1 MTRIH
6 RLMAC
11 YLAFV
16 VPCTVLYLAYPE
28 RRTTMW
34 AAIGLAGVAAILV
47 GIRINRPTHRWP
59 WLALAA
65 ANLAFTAGD
74 TAYNVLNSFFDQS
87 NPFPSVADGFYLSTY
102 PLFAAGLIGFI
113 HYRWPGRDL
122 PSLLDAL
129 ILTAGLAVLLW
140 VYLIGPLS
148 HAAGM
153 TWIQRAIS
161 IAYPLGDVLMLTM
174 LTRLLA
180 SGVAITRSMQ
190 LLTLGTLGILASDV
204 LYGLLQ
210 LKGTWQVG
218 TPMDLG
224 WVVFFTAWGLAALHP
239 TMRELTEQVPQR
251 GSPASPP
258 GHRLALLAAAS
269 LVAPGILLY
278 QAQRGN
284 VSDAGVIAVFS
295 TALFL
300 LVILRLAGAV
310 GVHRQAVARERSLRM
325 AAASLL
331 TAVRP
336 REVANSVERA
346 VSALFGP
353 GVPHRTV
360 LLAVEGDTGLYA
372 VRTESHAWDW
382 RISRTDDTGPNLV
395 SVLSSHE
402 ARLVP
407 LGELDRRVI
416 DGLDEAQRALLCPLA
431 LQDRPTGEPLVGALF
446 VVGPE
451 HKLMELWSSLGILA
465 SQAALAMERVGLSQE
480 VNRRNSEAYFRTL
493 VHNASDVILILDDDN
508 TVRYA
513 SPSADGMF
521 GDDSLI
527 GMTFTALVDPQDRE
541 PACRALA
548 GMRVSGDHDM
558 HEDWQMLSPDGR
570 RTDVEARCSNL
581 RDDQTVHGL
590 VLTLRDVTEQRQLE
604 RELTRHAFHDS
615 LTGLPNRMLLLER
628 IERALARDRRES
640 TIACV
645 LFIDLDDFKVVND
658 TMGHTV
664 GDELLTA
671 VGSRLSSTL
680 RRSDTAARLGGD
692 EFAVLMEG
700 AKVPLDAEVLASQV
714 VQSLNQSFRLSE
726 GIVSV
731 SASVGI
737 ATALD
742 SADAEELLGHAD
754 LALYAAKAAGKRQW
768 RRYQPAL
775 HADMLERHELQA
787 GLDTAV
793 SQEGF
798 TLRYQPIVELGN
810 GQIVGFEALVRWPH
824 PRRGLVPPDE
834 FITLAEETG
843 HIMPL
848 GAWVLE
854 RATADITRW
863 QQMVPR
869 PVPLRVN
876 VNVSARQFRDPGFL
890 DQVRRTLGTAG
901 LAPGSLVLELTESVL
916 MRRDEQIQGVMR
928 ILKDLGVGIAID
940 DFGTGFSSLSYLR
953 EFPIDVLK
961 VDKSFID
968 DICVDTQQVAL
979 VDGIV
984 RIADT
989 LGLQVIAEGIEDL
1002 KQRELLTA
1010 LGCRFGQGYLFA
1022 RPMTTD
1028 QAETLVRGAQ
1038 QNRTVGLI
1046 DTTGKTSLQRPGNP
1060 LPESRAV
1067 RQDPPQTVT
1076 TGTGN
1081 EDTMRK
1087 APPEAR
1093 GIRHDPRWGDLERL
1107 RQTSPMSDAVLDEV
1121 DGRRIRCGDHW
1132 LTDFASCNY
1141 LGFDFDPEIMAS
1153 IEPLVRKWGT
1163 HPSWSRMIGNPQLY
1177 PQIEEK
1183 LTELLGAP
1191 DTLLLPTI
1199 TLIHASVIPALAGE
1213 GGHVFVEAEAHR
1225 TVYDGCLVAR
1235 GQGATVQ
1242 RFHADRP
1249 EQLRDLLR
1257 AVPAG
1262 AARVVCL
1269 DGVNSMTGN
1278 MPDLGEL
1285 AGLCRDSGATLYVDD
1300 AHGFGV
1306 IGERGPGE
1314 TSPYGSRGNGIVRH
1328 LGETYD
1334 GVILVG
1340 GFSKAYSSLLAFIAL
1355 PTWLKEHLK
1364 VAAAPYLYSGPSP
1377 TASLATALAGLDVNE
1392 RRGDAIRADL
1402 QRKTASVLTHVQLL
1416 GIGTPNVHGLPIIEL
1431 PLADASDIDS
1441 AARFLWDRG
1450 IYATLAA
1457 YPLVPRDRVGFR
1469 IQVTALN
1476 TDEDID
1482 RLNDTLTALTGQF
1495 EFQPRLRPV

>member
-1 MTRIH
+1 
-6 RLMAC
+6 MAC

-16 VPCTVLYLAYPE
+16 VPCTVLYLTYPD

-34 AAIGLAGVAAILV
+34 AAMGLAGVAAILV
-47 GIRINRPTHRWP
+47 GIRINRPARRWP

-74 TAYNVLNSFFDQS
+74 TAYNILNSFFDQS
-87 NPFPSVADGFYLSTY
+87 NPFPSVADAFYLSTY

-113 HYRWPGRDL
+113 HYRWPGKDL

-129 ILTAGLAVLLW
+129 VFTAGLAVLLW

-148 HAAGM
+148 HAEGM

-190 LLTLGTLGILASDV
+190 LLTLGTLGILVSDV

-239 TMRELTEQVPQR
+239 TMRDLTEQVPR
-251 GSPASPP
+251 RASPTSP
-258 GHRLALLAAAS
+258 PKHRLALLAVAS

-278 QAQRGN
+278 QALRGE

-310 GVHRQAVARERSLRM
+310 GVHRQAVARERALRM

-331 TAVRP
+331 TAARP

-346 VSALFGP
+346 VRALFGP

-360 LLAVEGDTGLYA
+360 LLAAEGDRGLYA
-372 VRTESHAWDW
+372 VHTESHAWDW
-382 RISRTDDTGPNLV
+382 RISRAGDAGPNLV

-407 LGELDRRVI
+407 LAELDRRVVE
-416 DGLDEAQRALLCPLA
+416 GLHNAESALLCPLA
-431 LQDRPTGEPLVGALF
+431 LPDRPTGEPLVGALF
-446 VVGPE
+446 VAGPE
-451 HKLMELWSSLGILA
+451 RKLMELWSSLEILA

-508 TVRYA
+508 TTRYA
-513 SPSADGMF
+513 SPSADDMF
-521 GDDSLI
+521 GRNNLI
-527 GMTFTALVDPQDRE
+527 GTMFTTLVDPRDRE
-541 PACRALA
+541 RACRALA
-548 GMRVSGDHDM
+548 GMRVTGDHDM
-558 HEDWQMLSPDGR
+558 HEDWRVLRPDGR

-604 RELTRHAFHDS
+604 RELTRRAFHDS
-615 LTGLPNRMLLLER
+615 LTGLPNRVLLLER
-628 IERALARDRRES
+628 IERALMRDRRES

-664 GDELLTA
+664 GDELLTTVA
-671 VGSRLSSTL
+671 ARLSSTL

-700 AKVPLDAEVLASQV
+700 AKVPLDAEVLASQII
-714 VQSLNQSFRLSE
+714 QTLNQSFRLSD

-742 SADAEELLGHAD
+742 SADGEELLGHAD
-754 LALYAAKAAGKRQW
+754 LALYAAKSAGKRQW

-787 GLDTAV
+787 GLATAV

-798 TLRYQPIVELGN
+798 TLRYQPIVDLGD
-810 GQIVGFEALVRWPH
+810 GHIVGFEALVRWPH

-863 QQMVPR
+863 QQAAPR
-869 PVPLRVN
+869 PVPLCVN

-890 DQVRRTLGTAG
+890 DEVRRTLESAG

-916 MRRDEQIQGVMR
+916 MRRDEQIEAVMR
-928 ILKDLGVGIAID
+928 ILKSLGVHIAID

-989 LGLQVIAEGIEDL
+989 LGLQVIAEGIEEL
-1002 KQRELLTA
+1002 TQRELLTA
-1010 LGCRFGQGYLFA
+1010 MGCRFGQGYLFA
-1022 RPMTTD
+1022 RPMTAD
-1028 QAETLVRGAQ
+1028 QAETLLSGEL
-1038 QNRTVGLI
+1038 QNRTAGLI
-1046 DTTGKTSLQRPGNP
+1046 DTSGRTAPQQPSGP
-1060 LPESRAV
+1060 LPEPRAV
-1067 RQDPPQTVT
+1067 DHTFPQAVP

-1081 EDTMRK
+1081 EEKMRKK

-1153 IEPLVRKWGT
+1153 IEPHVRKWGT

-1177 PQIEEK
+1177 PRIEER

-1191 DTLLLPTI
+1191 DTLVLPTI
-1199 TLIHASVIPALAGE
+1199 TLIHASVIPALTGE
-1213 GGHVFVEAEAHR
+1213 DGHVFVDAEAHR

-1235 GQGATVQ
+1235 GQGASVR
-1242 RFHADRP
+1242 RFHADHP
-1249 EQLRDLLR
+1249 DELREMLR
-1257 AVPAG
+1257 AAPPG
-1262 AARVVCL
+1262 SARLVCL

-1278 MPDLGEL
+1278 LPALGEL
-1285 AGLCRDSGATLYVDD
+1285 AGVCRDLGATLYVDD

-1306 IGERGPGE
+1306 IGERGPDE

-1334 GVILVG
+1334 DVLLVS

-1377 TASLATALAGLDVNE
+1377 TASLATVLAGFDVNE

-1402 QRKTASVLTHVQLL
+1402 HRKTADILNHVHRL
-1416 GIGTPNVHGLPIIEL
+1416 GIGTPNVHGMPIIEL
-1431 PLADASDIDS
+1431 PLADASDID
-1441 AARFLWDRG
+1441 AAALFLWDRG
-1450 IYATLAA
+1450 IYVTLAA
-1457 YPLVPRDRVGFR
+1457 YPLVPRHRVGFR

-1476 TDEDID
+1476 TDEDIE
-1482 RLNDTLTALTGQF
+1482 RLNDALTALTERF
-1495 EFQPRLRPV
+1495 EFQPRQ

>member
-11 YLAFV
+11 YLVAV
-16 VPCTVLYLAYPE
+16 VPLTVAYLAYPN
-28 RRTTMW
+28 RRTTFW
-34 AAIGLAGVAAILV
+34 ALIGLAGVAAILV
-47 GIRINRPTHRWP
+47 GIRINRPAHRWP

-74 TAYNVLNSFFDQS
+74 TAYNILNSFFDQN
-87 NPFPSVADGFYLSTY
+87 NPFPSVADAFYLSTY
-102 PLFAAGLIGFI
+102 PLFAAGFIGFI

-129 ILTAGLAVLLW
+129 IVTSGLAVLLW

-148 HAAGM
+148 QVEGV
-153 TWIQRAIS
+153 TWMQRAIS
-161 IAYPLGDVLMLTM
+161 IAYPLGDVLVLMM

-180 SGVAITRSMQ
+180 SHAGITRSVQ
-190 LLTLGTLGILASDV
+190 LLTLGTLGILASDM

-239 TMRELTEQVPQR
+239 SMRDLTQQVPQR
-251 GSPASPP
+251 GTPASPP
-258 GHRLALLAAAS
+258 MRRLALLAGAS
-269 LVAPGILLY
+269 LLAPGVLLY
-278 QAQRGN
+278 QVLCGE

-295 TALFL
+295 TGLFL
-300 LVILRLAGAV
+300 LVALRLAGAV
-310 GVHRQAVARERSLRM
+310 KVHRQAVARERGLRM

-336 REVANSVERA
+336 REVANSVDSA
-346 VSALFGP
+346 VDMLFGA

-360 LLAVEGDTGLYA
+360 LLAVDSSRGLYA
-372 VRTESHAWDW
+372 VRTEAHAWNW
-382 RISRTDDTGPNLV
+382 RISRDDDAGPGLV
-395 SVLSSHE
+395 SALRGHE

-407 LGELDRRVI
+407 LGELDRHVVE
-416 DGLDEAQRALLCPLA
+416 GLDSSYIALLCPLA
-431 LQDRPTGEPLVGALF
+431 LPDRPTGEPLVGALF
-446 VVGPE
+446 VAGPE
-451 HKLMELWSSLGILA
+451 RELIELWSSLEILA

-480 VNRRNSEAYFRTL
+480 INRRNSEAYFRTL
-493 VHNASDVILILDDDN
+493 VHNTSDVILILDDDN
-508 TVRYA
+508 DVQYA

-521 GDDSLI
+521 GRDSLL
-527 GMTFTALVDPQDRE
+527 GTPFAALVDPQDRE
-541 PACRALA
+541 RACRVLTD
-548 GMRVSGDHDM
+548 MRVTGDHDM
-558 HEDWQMLSPDGR
+558 HEDWRVQSADGR
-570 RTDVEARCSNL
+570 HIDVEARCSDL

-604 RELTRHAFHDS
+604 RELTRHAFHDP

-628 IERALARDRRES
+628 IERALMRDRRES

-658 TMGHTV
+658 TMGHSV

-671 VGSRLSSTL
+671 VGARLSSTL

-700 AKVPLDAEVLASQV
+700 ATVPLDAEVLANQV
-714 VQSLNQSFRLSE
+714 IQSLNQPFRLSD
-726 GIVSV
+726 GVISV

-754 LALYAAKAAGKRQW
+754 LALYAAKSAGKRQW
-768 RRYQPAL
+768 RSYQPAL
-775 HADMLERHELQA
+775 HADVMERHELQA
-787 GLDTAV
+787 GLDLAV

-798 TLRYQPIVELGN
+798 ALRYQPIVDLGD
-810 GQIVGFEALVRWPH
+810 GEVIGFEALVRWPH

-854 RATADITRW
+854 CAAADITRW
-863 QQMVPR
+863 QQAIPR
-869 PVPLRVN
+869 PVPLCVN

-890 DQVRRTLGTAG
+890 DEVRRTLESAE

-928 ILKDLGVGIAID
+928 ILKDLGVSIGID

-989 LGLQVIAEGIEDL
+989 LGLQVIAEGIEEQA
-1002 KQRELLTA
+1002 QREVLA
-1010 LGCRFGQGYLFA
+1010 AMGCHFGQGFLFA
-1022 RPMTTD
+1022 RPMTAD
-1028 QAETLVRGAQ
+1028 QAEALLRGGR
-1038 QNRTVGLI
+1038 QNRTTGLI
-1046 DTTGKTSLQRPGNP
+1046 DKTDRTAPQRPRAP
-1060 LPESRAV
+1060 LAGSRADD
-1067 RQDPPQTVT
+1067 QTGPQAVP

-1081 EDTMRK
+1081 EAKMRK
-1087 APPEAR
+1087 APSQAR

-1107 RQTSPMSDAVLDEV
+1107 RRTSPMSDAVLDEV

-1141 LGFDFDPEIMAS
+1141 LGFDFEPEIMAS
-1153 IEPLVRKWGT
+1153 IEPQVRKWGT
-1163 HPSWSRMIGNPQLY
+1163 HPSWSRMIGNPRLY
-1177 PQIEEK
+1177 PRIEER

-1191 DTLLLPTI
+1191 DALVFPTI
-1199 TLIHASVIPALAGE
+1199 SLIHASVIPALAGE
-1213 GGHVFVEAEAHR
+1213 EGHVFVEAEAHR
-1225 TVYDGCLVAR
+1225 TVYDGCMIAR
-1235 GQGATVQ
+1235 GQGARVR

-1249 EQLRDLLR
+1249 DQLSDLLR
-1257 AVPAG
+1257 AVPP
-1262 AARVVCL
+1262 RSTRLVCL

-1278 MPDLGEL
+1278 TPDLGEL
-1285 AGLCRDSGATLYVDD
+1285 AGLCRELGASLYVDD

-1314 TSPYGSRGNGIVRH
+1314 TSPYGSRGNGVVRH

-1334 GVILVG
+1334 GIILVG
-1340 GFSKAYSSLLAFIAL
+1340 GFSKAYSSLLAFVAL

-1377 TASLATALAGLDVNE
+1377 VASLATVLAGFDLNE

-1402 QRKTASVLTHVQLL
+1402 HRKTTHVLDHVHRL
-1416 GIGTPNVHGLPIIEL
+1416 GIGTPNVSGLPIIEL
-1431 PLADASDIDS
+1431 PLADASDID
-1441 AARFLWDRG
+1441 AAALALWDRG
-1450 IYATLAA
+1450 IYVTLAA
-1457 YPLVPRDRVGFR
+1457 YPLVPRHRVGFR

-1476 TDEDID
+1476 TDDDVE
-1482 RLNDTLTALTGQF
+1482 RLNEALTALTERF
-1495 EFQPRLRPV
+1495 EFQPGQ

>member
-1 MTRIH
+1 
-6 RLMAC
+6 
-11 YLAFV
+11 
-16 VPCTVLYLAYPE
+16 
-28 RRTTMW
+28 MW
-34 AAIGLAGVAAILV
+34 AAMGLAGVVAILV
-47 GIRINRPTHRWP
+47 GIRINRPARRWP

-74 TAYNVLNSFFDQS
+74 TAYNILNSFFDQN
-87 NPFPSVADGFYLSTY
+87 NPFPSVADAFYLSTY

-113 HYRWPGRDL
+113 HYRWPGRDF

-129 ILTAGLAVLLW
+129 ILTSGLAVLLW

-148 HAAGM
+148 HVEGM

-180 SGVAITRSMQ
+180 SGVGITRSMQ
-190 LLTLGTLGILASDV
+190 LLTLGTLGILVSDV

-239 TMRELTEQVPQR
+239 TMRDLTEHVPQR
-251 GSPASPP
+251 GSPTFPAKQ
-258 GHRLALLAAAS
+258 RLVLLAAAS

-278 QAQRGN
+278 QALHGK

-310 GVHRQAVARERSLRM
+310 GVHRQAVARERALRM

-336 REVANSVERA
+336 REVANSVETA
-346 VSALFGP
+346 VNALFGP

-360 LLAVEGDTGLYA
+360 LLASEGDKGLYA
-372 VRTESHAWDW
+372 VHTESTAWDW
-382 RISRTDDTGPNLV
+382 RISRSDDGGSHLV
-395 SVLSSHE
+395 SALSSHG

-407 LGELDRRVI
+407 LGELDRRVV
-416 DGLDEAQRALLCPLA
+416 DGLDNAQCALLCPLA
-431 LQDRPTGEPLVGALF
+431 LSDRPTGEPLVGALF
-446 VVGPE
+446 VAGPE
-451 HKLMELWSSLGILA
+451 RKLMELWSSLEILA
-465 SQAALAMERVGLSQE
+465 SQASLAMERVGLSQE

-521 GDDSLI
+521 GRNNLI
-527 GMTFTALVDPQDRE
+527 GTMFTTLVDPRDQER
-541 PACRALA
+541 ASRALTE
-548 GMRVSGDHDM
+548 MRVTGDQDM
-558 HEDWQMLSPDGR
+558 HEDWKVLTPAGR

-581 RDDQTVHGL
+581 REDQTVHGL

-604 RELTRHAFHDS
+604 RELTRRAFHDS
-615 LTGLPNRMLLLER
+615 LTGLPNRVLLLER
-628 IERALARDRRES
+628 IERALMRDRRES

-671 VGSRLSSTL
+671 VAARLTSTL

-714 VQSLNQSFRLSE
+714 IQTLNQSFPLSG

-742 SADAEELLGHAD
+742 SADGEELLGHAD
-754 LALYAAKAAGKRQW
+754 LALYAAKSAGKRQW

-787 GLDTAV
+787 GLATAV

-798 TLRYQPIVELGN
+798 ALRYQPIVDLGD
-810 GQIVGFEALVRWPH
+810 GHVVGFEALARWPH

-843 HIMPL
+843 HILPL

-863 QQMVPR
+863 QQATPR
-869 PVPLRVN
+869 PAPLCVN

-890 DQVRRTLGTAG
+890 DEVRRTLETTG
-901 LAPGSLVLELTESVL
+901 LEPGSLVLELTESVL
-916 MRRDEQIQGVMR
+916 MRRDEQIEGVMR
-928 ILKDLGVGIAID
+928 VLKNLGVNIAID

-968 DICVDTQQVAL
+968 NICVDTQQVAL

-989 LGLQVIAEGIEDL
+989 LGLQVIAEGIEEL
-1002 KQRELLTA
+1002 SQRQLLTA
-1010 LGCRFGQGYLFA
+1010 MGCRFGQGYLFA
-1022 RPMTTD
+1022 RPMTAD
-1028 QAETLVRGAQ
+1028 QAEALLSGGL
-1038 QNRTVGLI
+1038 QNRAAGLI
-1046 DTTGKTSLQRPGNP
+1046 DRTGRTTPQQPSGP
-1060 LPESRAV
+1060 LPEPRAV
-1067 RQDPPQTVT
+1067 DHMIPQAVP
-1076 TGTGN
+1076 TGN
-1081 EDTMRK
+1081 RNEKEMRK
-1087 APPEAR
+1087 ALPEAR

-1107 RQTSPMSDAVLDEV
+1107 RRTSPMSDAVLDEV

-1153 IEPLVRKWGT
+1153 IEPQVRKWGT
-1163 HPSWSRMIGNPQLY
+1163 HPSWSRMIGSPQLY
-1177 PQIEEK
+1177 PQIEER

-1191 DTLLLPTI
+1191 DTLVLPTI

-1213 GGHVFVEAEAHR
+1213 EGHVFVDAEAHR

-1235 GQGATVQ
+1235 GQGATVR

-1249 EQLRDLLR
+1249 DELREMLR
-1257 AVPAG
+1257 TVPSG
-1262 AARVVCL
+1262 SARLVCL

-1278 MPDLGEL
+1278 LPALGEL
-1285 AGLCRDSGATLYVDD
+1285 AEVCRDLGATLYVDD
-1300 AHGFGV
+1300 AHGFGI
-1306 IGERGPGE
+1306 IGERGPDE

-1334 GVILVG
+1334 DVILVS

-1377 TASLATALAGLDVNE
+1377 TASLATVLAGFDVNE
-1392 RRGDAIRADL
+1392 RRGDALRADL
-1402 QRKTASVLTHVQLL
+1402 HRKTADVLSHVHRL
-1416 GIGTPNVHGLPIIEL
+1416 GIDTPNVHGLPIIEL
-1431 PLADASDIDS
+1431 PLADASDID
-1441 AARFLWDRG
+1441 AAALFLWDRG
-1450 IYATLAA
+1450 IYVTLAA
-1457 YPLVPRDRVGFR
+1457 YPLVPRHRVGFR

-1476 TDEDID
+1476 TGEDIE
-1482 RLNDTLTALTGQF
+1482 RLNDALTALTERFQF
-1495 EFQPRLRPV
+1495 QTRP